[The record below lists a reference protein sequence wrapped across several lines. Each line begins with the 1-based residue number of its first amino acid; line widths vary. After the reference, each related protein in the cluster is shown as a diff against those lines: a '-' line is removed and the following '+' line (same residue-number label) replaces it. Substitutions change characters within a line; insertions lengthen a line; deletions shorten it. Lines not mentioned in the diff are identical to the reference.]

1 MLAPST
7 TSYAIPA
14 KVSYPTDID
23 DTAWALIGPVLRRQ
37 TTRGRPRVHGDRE
50 VYDAITYVLRGGI
63 AWRLLPKSFP
73 PWQTI
78 YGRFRTW
85 ADNGVWEK
93 LTDVVRTILRAELG
107 RELSPSA
114 GVIDSQSVTSGP
126 GCGAVGNDPGKKVH
140 GRKRHIVV
148 DTEGLL
154 LGVVVTPANVQDPT
168 AAPGLLDEAVAHAPG
183 LRRIWGDA
191 RYQGKFIDWAKTTHD
206 ITVEIVRKPP
216 EQRGFQVLP
225 RRWVVERTFAWLGRY
240 RRIARDW
247 EAASWSASALVH
259 IAASNMMARRI
270 ARLTAA

>member
-93 LTDVVRTILRAELG
+93 LTDVVRTILRAEMG

-126 GCGAVGNDPGKKVH
+126 GCGAVGNDPGKSAEALLQPGFTVASDTSLLTPKDSCSGSLSPQPTSKTPPQRQAFWMRLWLTRQGCDVFGVTLATKASSST
-140 GRKRHIVV
+140 GRRQ
-148 DTEGLL
+148 L
-154 LGVVVTPANVQDPT
+154 
-168 AAPGLLDEAVAHAPG
+168 
-183 LRRIWGDA
+183 
-191 RYQGKFIDWAKTTHD
+191 TTS
-206 ITVEIVRKPP
+206 
-216 EQRGFQVLP
+216 
-225 RRWVVERTFAWLGRY
+225 RWR
-240 RRIARDW
+240 
-247 EAASWSASALVH
+247 
-259 IAASNMMARRI
+259 
-270 ARLTAA
+270 